1 MKKLLLF
8 LLLAGVSTGVV
19 GAFLWNGPVDA
30 KDSETEAQEPQ
41 VIIEEQSHTIQEG
54 DTFTAAAEELG
65 ISYTDALAIVEAAE
79 GVFDFTRI
87 QLGKELTLITED
99 GIRTRLEYEPTS
111 STVAVVYLQETFRTE
126 MQDIQFDIEVKQ
138 ASGTIE
144 ESLFLS
150 MTEAGLPD
158 ALVIKFA
165 DILAWEIDFATQVQ
179 AGDEFYALYE
189 ERSRDGEK
197 AGIGDILKADFT
209 NNGRKTTAYRYIKP
223 DGDITYYSEDGTSL
237 VRPFL
242 KAPLS
247 FSRITSGYSYGR
259 FHPVLKR
266 NMPHRAIDYGAPT
279 GTPIMAVADGTI
291 TFAGWSSIG
300 YGNFVKIKHN
310 GIYGT
315 NYAHLHNI
323 YVSPGEFVEQGDIIG
338 TVGSTGY
345 STGPHLHYEVTVYG
359 ELKNPLEV
367 EFPEGDPLSEE
378 ERDEFEQQKAEIDK
392 LTN

>member
-8 LLLAGVSTGVV
+8 LTIAGIGTGFLASI
-19 GAFLWNGPVDA
+19 LWNGPVDA
-30 KDSETEAQEPQ
+30 KYDEPEQSEPD
-41 VIIEEQSHTIQEG
+41 IITKKTSHTISEG
-54 DTFTAAAEELG
+54 DTFTSAAEELG
-65 ISYTDALAIVEAAE
+65 ITYADALAIVNAAE

-87 QLGKELTLITED
+87 QLGKELTLITEND
-99 GIRTRLEYEPTS
+99 VRTRLEYEPTS
-111 STVAVVYLQETFRTE
+111 SDIIVVHLNENYRTE
-126 MQDIQFDIEVKQ
+126 RQEIQFDIEVKE
-138 ASGTIE
+138 ARGTIE
-144 ESLFLS
+144 NSLFLS
-150 MTEAGLPD
+150 MTEAGLSD

-179 AGDEFYALYE
+179 AGDEFYVLYE
-189 ERSRDGEK
+189 ERSRDGED
-197 AGIGDILKADFT
+197 AGIGDILKAEFT
-209 NNGRKTTAYRYIKP
+209 NNGNKTIAYRYVKP
-223 DGDITYYSEDGTSL
+223 DGDITYYSEEGASL

-247 FSRITSGYSYGR
+247 YARITSGYSYGR

-315 NYAHLHNI
+315 NYAHLHEI

-367 EFPEGDPLSEE
+367 EFPEGDPLPDDEREAFEE
-378 ERDEFEQQKAEIDK
+378 QKREIDA
-392 LTN
+392 L